1 MSSMDN
7 SFVLSGVCNPDRE
20 LKNTPSHLSEIDLV
34 AMKIDPK
41 DHTYPFENLVFEGG
55 GSKGLAYCGAV
66 KVKHHDGTFT
76 VDKLDFLV
84 IQFREYLS
92 SMNYHPPRIKKIV
105 GIFFF
110 IYLHR

>member
-1 MSSMDN
+1 MSFINN
-7 SFVLSGVCNPDRE
+7 SFVLSGVYNPDRE

-66 KVKHHDGTFT
+66 KVKYHDCTFS
-76 VDKLDFLV
+76 V
-84 IQFREYLS
+84 E
-92 SMNYHPPRIKKIV
+92 
-105 GIFFF
+105 
-110 IYLHR
+110 